1 MIDQLF
7 IGVFGVASIWL
18 ANDPRPNYR
27 RWACVAGLIAQPAWF
42 WSAWH
47 AQQFGIFV
55 LAFFYTAGW
64 IRGIRTNWLG
74 AEK

>member
-27 RWACVAGLIAQPAWF
+27 RWACVFGLIAQPAWF
-42 WSAWH
+42 WSAWQ

-74 AEK
+74 AKS